1 MSDVLQT
8 AMKYQ
13 SRLKSELTKVN
24 DFLRMAEEFSKK
36 GEPSDSVMFFKAA
49 PNTTSGE
56 KPEADR
62 PRSVSGGTSGAA

>member
-36 GEPSDSVMFFKAA
+36 GEPSDSVMFFKASSNTAA
-49 PNTTSGE
+49 PE
-56 KPEADR
+56 KQAADG
-62 PRSVSGGTSGAA
+62 PRSMSGGTGAA